1 MLRTKRKRRSRR
13 RRRDALVYAH
23 LENVSRDL
31 LERHPDIVRDFIGR
45 NAGVYALYRRNRLYY
60 VGLANALRHRLKAHV
75 KNKHSHSWD
84 SFSVYL
90 TIKDQHLREI
100 EALMLRLARPS
111 GARQRGRLAQSKDL
125 RRSITRAVRQK
136 QNKEV
141 SSLFVRLNL
150 VKAVEERKPKK
161 SYDSDLIRLL
171 PEGARLMATYKGKVH
186 RARVRRDGR
195 VRFNGEYYPSLSLAA
210 KSAARHSI
218 NGWWFWRVQ
227 KGKGNWVRLYKI
239 RKAGT
244 PVYSR

>member
-1 MLRTKRKRRSRR
+1 MVRAKRKTRR

-31 LERHPDIVRDFIGR
+31 LEQHPDVVRDFIGR

-75 KNKHSHSWD
+75 KNRHGNSWD

-125 RRSITRAVRQK
+125 RRFIRRVIRQK

-141 SSLFVRLNL
+141 SSLFDTVRMNL
-150 VKAVEERKPKK
+150 VQAVEERRPK
-161 SYDSDLIRLL
+161 SSANPELIRLL
-171 PEGARLMATYKGKVH
+171 PGGARLRANYKGKQY

-195 VRFNGEYYPSLSLAA
+195 VRFNGDLYTSLTLAA
-210 KSAARHSI
+210 KSVTKRYF
-218 NGWWFWRVQ
+218 NGWWFWKVE
-227 KGKGNWVRLYKI
+227 KGKGNWVRLNKV
-239 RKAGT
+239 RRTGT
-244 PVYSR
+244 PLY

>member
-1 MLRTKRKRRSRR
+1 MVRANRRTRR

-31 LERHPDIVRDFIGR
+31 LEQHPDVVRDFIGR

-75 KNKHSHSWD
+75 KNRHGDSWD
-84 SFSVYL
+84 SFSIYL

-111 GARQRGRLAQSKDL
+111 GARQRGRLAQSRDL
-125 RRSITRAVRQK
+125 RRSIRGAIRQK

-141 SSLFVRLNL
+141 SSLFDTVRMNL
-150 VKAVEERKPKK
+150 VQVVEEHRPK
-161 SYDSDLIRLL
+161 SSSDPNLIRLL
-171 PEGARLMATYKGKVH
+171 PGGARLRANYKGKQY

-195 VRFNGEYYPSLSLAA
+195 VRFNGQLYPSLSSAA
-210 KSAARHSI
+210 KSIVKRTT
-218 NGWWFWRVQ
+218 NGWWFWKAE
-227 KGKGNWVRLYKI
+227 KGKGNWVRLDKV
-239 RKAGT
+239 RRTGT
-244 PVYSR
+244 PLY

>member
-1 MLRTKRKRRSRR
+1 MVRAKRKTRR

-23 LENVSRDL
+23 LEHVSRDL
-31 LERHPDIVRDFIGR
+31 LERHPEVVRDFIGKK
-45 NAGVYALYRRNRLYY
+45 AGVYALYRRNRLYY
-60 VGLANALRHRLKAHV
+60 VGLATALRHRLKAHV
-75 KNKHSHSWD
+75 KNRHGDSWD

-90 TIKDQHLREI
+90 TIRDQHLREI
-100 EALMLRLARPS
+100 EGLMLRLARPS

-125 RRSITRAVRQK
+125 RRSITRAIRQK

-150 VKAVEERKPKK
+150 VQAVEERRPEK
-161 SYDSDLIRLL
+161 SYDPDLIRLL
-171 PEGARLMATYKGKVH
+171 PGGARLMATYKGKQY

-195 VRFNGEYYPSLSLAA
+195 VRFNGQFYPSLSLAA
-210 KSAARHSI
+210 KSVAKRSI
-218 NGWWFWRVQ
+218 NGWWFWQVE
-227 KGKGNWVRLYKI
+227 KGKDNWVRLYKV

>member
-1 MLRTKRKRRSRR
+1 MVRVKRNRRPRR

-31 LERHPDIVRDFIGR
+31 LERHRDVVRDFIGR

-75 KNKHSHSWD
+75 KNRHGNSWD

-125 RRSITRAVRQK
+125 RRSIARAIRQK

-141 SSLFVRLNL
+141 SSLFARLNL
-150 VKAVEERKPKK
+150 AQAVEERKPTK
-161 SYDSDLIRLL
+161 SYDPELLHLL
-171 PEGARLMATYKGKVH
+171 PDGAKLMATYRGKVY

-195 VRFNGEYYPSLSLAA
+195 VRFNGQYYPSLSLAA
-210 KSAARHSI
+210 KFAAKRSM
-218 NGWWFWRVQ
+218 NGWWFWRVE

-239 RKAGT
+239 REAGT

>member
-1 MLRTKRKRRSRR
+1 MVRVKRRPRR

-31 LERHPDIVRDFIGR
+31 LEQHPDVVRDFIGR

-75 KNKHSHSWD
+75 KNRHGDSWD
-84 SFSVYL
+84 SFSIYL

-111 GARQRGRLAQSKDL
+111 GARQRGRLAQSRDL
-125 RRSITRAVRQK
+125 RRSIRRAIRQK

-141 SSLFVRLNL
+141 SSLFDTVRMNL
-150 VKAVEERKPKK
+150 VQAVEEHRPK
-161 SYDSDLIRLL
+161 SSSDPNLIRLL
-171 PEGARLMATYKGKVH
+171 PGGATLRANYKGTQY

-195 VRFNGEYYPSLSLAA
+195 VRFNGQLYPSLSLAA
-210 KSAARHSI
+210 KSVVKRSI
-218 NGWWFWRVQ
+218 NGWWFWKVE
-227 KGKGNWVRLYKI
+227 KGKANWVRLN
-239 RKAGT
+239 RVRRAGT
-244 PVYSR
+244 PLY

>member
-1 MLRTKRKRRSRR
+1 MVRAKRRARR

-31 LERHPDIVRDFIGR
+31 LEQHPDVVRDFIGR

-75 KNKHSHSWD
+75 KNRHGDSWD
-84 SFSVYL
+84 SFSIYL

-125 RRSITRAVRQK
+125 RRSIRRAIRQK
-136 QNKEV
+136 QNKQV
-141 SSLFVRLNL
+141 SSLFDTVRMNL
-150 VKAVEERKPKK
+150 VQVVEERRPK
-161 SYDSDLIRLL
+161 SSSDPNLIRLL
-171 PEGARLMATYKGKVH
+171 PGGARLRANYKGKQY

-195 VRFNGEYYPSLSLAA
+195 VRFNGQLYPSLSLAA
-210 KSAARHSI
+210 KCRETIH
-218 NGWWFWRVQ
+218 Q
-227 KGKGNWVRLYKI
+227 RL
-239 RKAGT
+239 
-244 PVYSR
+244 VVLES

>member
-1 MLRTKRKRRSRR
+1 MVRAKRKTRR

-31 LERHPDIVRDFIGR
+31 LEQHPDVVRDFIGR

-75 KNKHSHSWD
+75 KNRHGNSWD

-125 RRSITRAVRQK
+125 RRFIRRVIRQK

-141 SSLFVRLNL
+141 SSLFDTVRMNL
-150 VKAVEERKPKK
+150 VQAVEERRPK
-161 SYDSDLIRLL
+161 SSANPELIRLL
-171 PEGARLMATYKGKVH
+171 PGGARLRANYKGKQY

-195 VRFNGEYYPSLSLAA
+195 VRFNGDLYTSLTLAA
-210 KSAARHSI
+210 KSVTKRYF
-218 NGWWFWRVQ
+218 NGWWFWKVE
-227 KGKGNWVRLYKI
+227 KGKGNWVRLS
-239 RKAGT
+239 RVRRAGT
-244 PVYSR
+244 PLY

>member
-1 MLRTKRKRRSRR
+1 MVRAKLKKRSRR

-23 LENVSRDL
+23 LESVSRDL
-31 LERHPDIVRDFIGR
+31 LERHPDVVRDFIGR

-60 VGLANALRHRLKAHV
+60 VGLATALRHRLKAHV
-75 KNKHSHSWD
+75 KNRHGDSWD

-100 EALMLRLARPS
+100 EALMLRLARPA
-111 GARQRGRLAQSKDL
+111 GARQRGRLFQSRDL
-125 RRSITRAVRQK
+125 RRSITRAIRQK

-150 VKAVEERKPKK
+150 AQAVEERRPKG
-161 SYDSDLIRLL
+161 SQDPDLIRLL
-171 PEGARLMATYKGKVH
+171 PNGARIRGTHKRRIY

-195 VRFNGEYYPSLSLAA
+195 VRFKGQVYSSLSMAA
-210 KSAARHSI
+210 KAAVKRST
-218 NGWWFWRVQ
+218 NGWWFWQVER
-227 KGKGNWVRLYKI
+227 GRGNWVRLYKV

>member
-1 MLRTKRKRRSRR
+1 MALVRRKRR

-23 LENVSRDL
+23 LESVSRDL

-60 VGLANALRHRLKAHV
+60 VGLATALRHRLKAHV
-75 KNKHSHSWD
+75 KNRHGDSWD

-100 EALMLRLARPS
+100 EALMLRLARPV

-125 RRSITRAVRQK
+125 RRSITRAIRQK

-150 VKAVEERKPKK
+150 AEDVEKRKPDKD
-161 SYDSDLIRLL
+161 YDPDLLRLL
-171 PEGARLMATYKGKVH
+171 PTGAKLMATYRGKVH
-186 RARVRRDGR
+186 RARVRRDGQ
-195 VRFNGEYYPSLSLAA
+195 VRFNGKSYPTLSLAA
-210 KSAARHSI
+210 KSAARRSM
-218 NGWWFWRVQ
+218 NGWWFWQVE
-227 KGKGNWVRLYKI
+227 KGKGNWVRLNKI
-239 RKAGT
+239 RRAGT